1 MFNMKKILF
10 GITSLT
16 IGGAERVLVDLSN
29 KLQEKEDFEI
39 TIFTIYSKGEFEKS
53 LNGNI
58 KVSSLYDKSY
68 NELTKMQ
75 KILVPI
81 KILFCKKSIYKK
93 YIKGDYDTE
102 IAFLEGPIT
111 RLFSIKNKNTKKI
124 AWIHNDMSLVFGK
137 GIKAKIKRKIDRKIY
152 SKFSTLV
159 FVSEDNRNKFEQ
171 IYPDLRNSE
180 LEKVHKRVVYNYIDK
195 DLVLEKAKE
204 KSDIE
209 FNKNELNFVSVC
221 RLVEQKAIERL
232 IEVHKRLIDD
242 KYMHKFYIVGD
253 GPLKEKLEAKIK
265 EEGLEKT
272 FILLGQKENPYPYI
286 RQADYFCLLS
296 YFEGYPM
303 VVEEAKILNKE
314 ILITDTAAREV
325 VKDYDKSSIF
335 ENTEEGIYKGLKKII
350 QNSKLKG
357 KKIEVVEYNNEK
369 IIDKVIKLLGE

>member
-1 MFNMKKILF
+1 MKKILF

-29 KLQEKEDFEI
+29 KLQEKDDFEI
-39 TIFTIYSKGEFEKS
+39 TIFTIYSKGDFEKS
-53 LNGNI
+53 LNSNI
-58 KVSSLYDKSY
+58 KVISLYDKSY
-68 NELTKMQ
+68 KELTKIQ
-75 KILVPI
+75 KIYVPI
-81 KILFCKKSIYKK
+81 KILFCKKSIYKR

-204 KSDIE
+204 KSEIE

-232 IEVHKRLIDD
+232 IEVHNKLIND
-242 KYMHKFYIVGD
+242 KYMHKFYIIGD

-325 VKDYDKSSIF
+325 VKDYQKSSIF

-350 QNSKLKG
+350 QNSKLKSR
-357 KKIEVVEYNNEK
+357 KIEEVKYNNEK
-369 IIDKVIKLLGE
+369 IIDKVIKILGE

>member
-1 MFNMKKILF
+1 MKKILF

-29 KLQEKEDFEI
+29 KLQEKDDFEI
-39 TIFTIYSKGEFEKS
+39 NIFTIYSKGDFEKS
-53 LNGNI
+53 LNKNI
-58 KVSSLYDKSY
+58 KVISLYDKSY
-68 NELTKMQ
+68 DELSKIQ
-75 KILVPI
+75 KILIPL

-93 YIKGDYDTE
+93 HIKGDYDVE

-111 RLFSIKNKNTKKI
+111 RLFSIKNKKAKKI

-137 GIKAKIKRKIDRKIY
+137 GIKAKIKRSIDRKIY
-152 SKFSTLV
+152 SKYSTLV
-159 FVSEDNRNKFEQ
+159 FVSDDNRNKFEQ

-195 DLVLEKAKE
+195 YLVLEKSKE
-204 KSDIE
+204 NPEVEFTKS
-209 FNKNELNFVSVC
+209 ELNFVSVC

-232 IEVHKRLIDD
+232 IEVHKKLIND
-242 KYMHKFYIVGD
+242 KYMHKFYIVGG
-253 GPLKEKLEAKIK
+253 GPLKEKLENRIK
-265 EEGLEKT
+265 EEKLEKT
-272 FILLGQKENPYPYI
+272 FILLGPKENPYPYI

-325 VKDYDKSSIF
+325 VKDYDNSVIF
-335 ENTEEGIYKGLKKII
+335 ENSEEGIYKGLKKVI

-357 KKIEVVEYNNEK
+357 KEISNLEYSNEK

>member
-1 MFNMKKILF
+1 MKKILF

-204 KSDIE
+204 KSNIE

-232 IEVHKRLIDD
+232 IEVHKKLIDD

>member
-1 MFNMKKILF
+1 MKKILF

-29 KLQEKEDFEI
+29 KLQEKDDFEI
-39 TIFTIYSKGEFEKS
+39 TIFTIYSKGDFEKS
-53 LNGNI
+53 LNSNI
-58 KVSSLYDKSY
+58 KVISLYDKSY
-68 NELTKMQ
+68 KELTKIQ
-75 KILVPI
+75 KIYVPI
-81 KILFCKKSIYKK
+81 KILFCKKSIYKR

-204 KSDIE
+204 KSEIE

-232 IEVHKRLIDD
+232 IEVHNKLIND
-242 KYMHKFYIVGD
+242 KYMHKFYIIGD

-325 VKDYDKSSIF
+325 VKDYQKSSIF

-350 QNSKLKG
+350 QNSKLKSR
-357 KKIEVVEYNNEK
+357 KIEEVEYNNEK
-369 IIDKVIKLLGE
+369 IIDKVIKILGE